1 MTPNV
6 TFMDFFRLYDER
18 SLTKEQYFMKTM
30 FVILAIGLTGMVN
43 AQTEKSDKLT
53 TEQKADKLTER
64 MKKSLNLTDAQIPKV
79 KEANLKMIQQKDQLK
94 AEVNQRKQSIQENHK
109 SELTTVLTPEQMK
122 KATRMIAKKEKRM
135 RKRQK

>member
-1 MTPNV
+1 
-6 TFMDFFRLYDER
+6 
-18 SLTKEQYFMKTM
+18 MKTI

>member
-1 MTPNV
+1 
-6 TFMDFFRLYDER
+6 
-18 SLTKEQYFMKTM
+18 MKTM

-64 MKKSLNLTDAQIPKV
+64 MKKSLNLTDAQIPRV

-94 AEVNQRKQSIQENHK
+94 AEVNQRKQSIKENHK
-109 SELTTVLTPEQMK
+109 NELNTVLTPEQMK
-122 KATRMIAKKEKRM
+122 KASGMIAKKEKRM
-135 RKRQK
+135 KKRKE